1 MLKISEEQ
9 VQELSEYENFI
20 EHPRLLK
27 RINSI
32 QMLALGIKG
41 NDVAKMKKIS
51 YVTVSNYKRA
61 YEKGGIEGLL
71 KRRCTWWVGKLKEK
85 QKEILK
91 EKWEKD
97 WFDTASE
104 AQNFI
109 KEKFW
114 IEYKLR
120 RVQYLLKKWNFHTK
134 KQRKYQEMLQTK
146 KSKKILK

>member
-71 KRRCTWWVGKLKEK
+71 KRRCT
-85 QKEILK
+85 
-91 EKWEKD
+91 
-97 WFDTASE
+97 
-104 AQNFI
+104 
-109 KEKFW
+109 
-114 IEYKLR
+114 
-120 RVQYLLKKWNFHTK
+120 
-134 KQRKYQEMLQTK
+134 
-146 KSKKILK
+146 